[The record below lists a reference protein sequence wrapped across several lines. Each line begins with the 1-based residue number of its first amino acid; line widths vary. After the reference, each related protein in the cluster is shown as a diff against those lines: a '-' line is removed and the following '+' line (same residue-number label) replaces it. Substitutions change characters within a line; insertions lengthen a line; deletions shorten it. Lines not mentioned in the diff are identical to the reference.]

1 MAKAPTK
8 QAPPADPPSE
18 KKPKKKSR
26 LPMMIMLLVTLGG
39 GGAGAWYFLKSEAPA
54 VAAGAAAAPV
64 TAAPVQSEKPPVFH
78 NLDQFTVNLQPENGD
93 QFLQVALVIKVKDPA
108 TAEAIKARAPEIRNR
123 ILLLLS
129 GKRAS
134 EISTVA
140 GKETLSE
147 EIMAEVKK
155 PLSPES
161 VQQQVVAVYY
171 GAFVIQ

>member
-1 MAKAPTK
+1 MAKAPPK
-8 QAPPADPPSE
+8 PAAPADPPSE
-18 KKPKKKSR
+18 KKPKRKSR
-26 LPMMIMLLVTLGG
+26 LPMMLMLVVMLGG
-39 GGAGAWYFLKSEAPA
+39 GGAGAWYFLQDEAPA
-54 VAAGAAAAPV
+54 PGAAAPAQP
-64 TAAPVQSEKPPVFH
+64 EKPPVFH
-78 NLDQFTVNLQPENGD
+78 NLEQFTVNLQPENGD
-93 QFLQVALVIKVKDPA
+93 QYLQVALVIKVKDAA
-108 TAEAIKARAPEIRNR
+108 TAEAIKVQTPDIRNR

-140 GKETLSE
+140 GKEKLSE

-161 VQQQVVAVYY
+161 VQQRVVAVFY

>member
-1 MAKAPTK
+1 MAKAPPK
-8 QAPPADPPSE
+8 QAAPADPSSE
-18 KKPKKKSR
+18 KKPKRKSR
-26 LPMMIMLLVTLGG
+26 LLLMLMLLVTLGG
-39 GGAGAWYFLKSEAPA
+39 GGAGAWYFLQDEAPA
-54 VAAGAAAAPV
+54 PASAAAAP
-64 TAAPVQSEKPPVFH
+64 APPEKPPVFH

-93 QFLQVALVIKVKDPA
+93 QYLQVALVIKVKDAA
-108 TAEAIKARAPEIRNR
+108 TAEAIKAQSPEIRNR

-140 GKETLSE
+140 GKEKLSE

-161 VQQQVVAVYY
+161 VQQQVVAVFY

>member
-8 QAPPADPPSE
+8 QAAPANPPSE
-18 KKPKKKSR
+18 KKPKRKSR
-26 LPMMIMLLVTLGG
+26 LPMILMLTVVLGG
-39 GGAGAWYFLKSEAPA
+39 GGAGAWYFLQDEAEVP
-54 VAAGAAAAPV
+54 AAG
-64 TAAPVQSEKPPVFH
+64 TAAPAQPEKPPVFH

-93 QFLQVALVIKVKDPA
+93 QYLQVALVIKVKDAA
-108 TAEAIKARAPEIRNR
+108 TAEAIKAQSPDIRNR

-140 GKETLSE
+140 GKEKLSE

-161 VQQQVVAVYY
+161 VQQQVVAVFY

>member
-8 QAPPADPPSE
+8 QAAPANPPSE
-18 KKPKKKSR
+18 KKPKRKSR
-26 LPMMIMLLVTLGG
+26 LPMMLMLTVVLGG
-39 GGAGAWYFLKSEAPA
+39 GGGGAWYFLQDEAEAP
-54 VAAGAAAAPV
+54 AAGAAAG
-64 TAAPVQSEKPPVFH
+64 TAAPAQPEKPPVFH

-93 QFLQVALVIKVKDPA
+93 QYLQVALVIKVKDAA
-108 TAEAIKARAPEIRNR
+108 TAEAIKAQSPDIRNR

-140 GKETLSE
+140 GKEKLSE

-161 VQQQVVAVYY
+161 VQQQVVAVFY
-171 GAFVIQ
+171 GGFVIQ

>member
-1 MAKAPTK
+1 MQP
-8 QAPPADPPSE
+8 
-18 KKPKKKSR
+18 
-26 LPMMIMLLVTLGG
+26 
-39 GGAGAWYFLKSEAPA
+39 
-54 VAAGAAAAPV
+54 
-64 TAAPVQSEKPPVFH
+64 EKPPVFH

-93 QFLQVALVIKVKDPA
+93 QYLQVALVIKVKDAA
-108 TAEAIKARAPEIRNR
+108 TAEAIKLQTPDIRNR

-140 GKETLSE
+140 GKEKLSE

-161 VQQQVVAVYY
+161 VQQQVVAVFY